1 MRIVELRAEN
11 IKNLKAIEIK
21 PGNDA
26 VVLVG
31 ANGAGKSAVLD
42 ALFMGLTGKKIEQ
55 PIRNGE
61 KRAEINVDL
70 GEYKIKRV
78 YTEKADRLE
87 VVSKEGMPMKSPQ
100 ALLNTLFGDIGFDPL
115 KFANMGEKPQR
126 ELLAQLVGLDFTE
139 IDTARLA
146 LYNLRTI
153 RNREIKGGDTG
164 QYRKDPL
171 APLPLESLVGQM
183 EIPEPGTPRQEI
195 SMADELTKVSEL
207 ETKRDGYL
215 NALSAKKTVED
226 EIKKTA
232 DLTIQLE
239 KEYSEKISDR
249 QNEMTRIQKEVEGL
263 QKAMKD
269 NAAGGR
275 SAIDSLSEK
284 LKAVVIP
291 EEVTQLSIML
301 ARQALSDIEAMNIKI
316 RKATE
321 YDKKQGELFNAKKV
335 IATLESD
342 MMKIDLEK
350 DQKIKAAN
358 FPIEGL
364 AITDACVIYNGKPF
378 SQLSTGEQIRVST
391 AIAMALN
398 PTLKFI
404 IIREGSLL
412 DEQGQEEVI
421 EMAKGRDYQ
430 IIIEKVAGRDK
441 DGNPPKAG
449 IYIEAGDIVSIN
461 GEIKA

>member
-215 NALSAKKTVED
+215 NVLSAKKTVED
-226 EIKKTA
+226 KIKNIGE
-232 DLTIQLE
+232 LTQQAE
-239 KEYSEKISDR
+239 KEYTEKLSKL
-249 QNEMTRIQKEVEGL
+249 QNEMARIQKEIE
-263 QKAMKD
+263 QTQEAMKN
-269 NAAGGR
+269 NATEGIGLINATN
-275 SAIDSLSEK
+275 EK
-284 LKAVVIP
+284 LNKIVIP
-291 EEVTQLSIML
+291 EEVTQVSIML

-316 RKATE
+316 RKAIE
-321 YDKKQGELFNAKKV
+321 YDKKQAELKSAKNA

-449 IYIEAGDIVSIN
+449 IYIEAGDIISIN